1 MKRNRR
7 KRPNDS
13 IDYISVVFGLLALTF
28 IAVGSMFIM

>member
-7 KRPNDS
+7 KRPNDDIDFIS
-13 IDYISVVFGLLALTF
+13 IGFMLFALTF